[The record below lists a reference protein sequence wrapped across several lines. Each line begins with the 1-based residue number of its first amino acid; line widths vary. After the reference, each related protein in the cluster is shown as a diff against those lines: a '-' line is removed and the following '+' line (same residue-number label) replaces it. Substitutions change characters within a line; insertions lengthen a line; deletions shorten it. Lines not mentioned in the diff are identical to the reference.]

1 MNNRFY
7 AILGVVAAAII
18 LIWNSAFIVSERQ
31 QALVLRFG
39 EIQRVI
45 SQPGLYFKLPFAF
58 AQADNVQVLPKRLL
72 RSDLNNLRVQVRGGA
87 FYDVDAFMVYR
98 IEDPALF
105 RRGVRGGQL
114 DEAERLLLTRF
125 DSAIRATYGRRS
137 FDAALSD
144 ERASMMVE
152 VRDQVRPE
160 AQRLGI
166 DLVDVRIGRTD
177 LTPEIS
183 ERTYE
188 RMAAERLAEA
198 ERLRAEGQVRART
211 LRANADR
218 EASET
223 LAGARRDAAVLQGEG
238 EAERNATF
246 ASVFS
251 RNPQFFEFYRSMQ
264 AYRTALEGTGTTMVL
279 TPDSDFFRFFGSD
292 GAAGDGPATP
302 APTLPPAQPGAVT
315 PSAAEA
321 TAN

>member
-1 MNNRFY
+1 MSNRFY
-7 AILGVVAAAII
+7 AAIATI
-18 LIWNSAFIVSERQ
+18 AVIVIFVWNSAFVVSERQ

-45 SQPGLYFKLPFAF
+45 SEPGLYFKLPFGF
-58 AQADNVQVLPKRLL
+58 AQADNVQLLPNRLL
-72 RSDLNNLRVQVRGGA
+72 RSDLNNLRVQVSGGA

-137 FDAALSD
+137 FSAALSD

-166 DLVDVRIGRTD
+166 DLIDVRIGRTD

-198 ERLRAEGQVRART
+198 ERLRADGQVRART
-211 LRANADR
+211 VRATADR

-223 LAGARRDAAVLQGEG
+223 VAAARRDAAILQGEG

-246 ASVFS
+246 AAAFGQ
-251 RNPQFFEFYRSMQ
+251 NPEFFEFYRSMQ
-264 AYRTALEGTGTTMVL
+264 AYKTALDGTGTTMVL
-279 TPDSDFFRFFGSD
+279 SPTSEFFRYFNTDNANMAAPSVPTSAAPAVP
-292 GAAGDGPATP
+292 AAG
-302 APTLPPAQPGAVT
+302 
-315 PSAAEA
+315 
-321 TAN
+321 AN